1 VGNELGFQ
9 WGGRVE
15 CGQQAAA
22 AYIQRFTMVGS
33 NGRNQLGFQIGRLP
47 IQMPCRCRARPLS
60 RAVLVL
66 AHGPNSRPR
75 HEHGDGPCQAR
86 ARGHA
91 GRAVLGPCFLGLC
104 PCRPTV
110 PGPSGKLYTQPSKA
124 LYWYQIQAHYTP
136 RRLDLVDF
144 KTTHSSYMLTCT
156 SQFTHN
162 V

>member
-1 VGNELGFQ
+1 
-9 WGGRVE
+9 VE

-75 HEHGDGPCQAR
+75 HGHGGMRVGPCLGR
-86 ARGHA
+86 AR
-91 GRAVLGPCFLGLC
+91 V
-104 PCRPTV
+104 
-110 PGPSGKLYTQPSKA
+110 GPSCPAHLENYKYHGQIRGHKILMATLDYFYIMIESIKL
-124 LYWYQIQAHYTP
+124 
-136 RRLDLVDF
+136 
-144 KTTHSSYMLTCT
+144 
-156 SQFTHN
+156 
-162 V
+162 